1 MKTCFTRMT
10 NVMPGLLRAVPPRPR
25 HSSDAAGTLLSLR
38 RRTGLVLRIRNTA
51 RTREPRG
58 PPGPAPL
65 PTEGPRRL
73 GLVLKSPLLWAL
85 EGAAGSKLAVGASGS
100 GPALRGGLSTRPSL
114 GWQQVTSTGAGVPA
128 QQPPPSHSSPQLPA
142 LRETRE
148 PTAIREGGEPSL
160 SPGIQPVSGWKQ
172 TSARVLPP
180 HQEEPWAP
188 GAGENA
194 ARPGDLRGR
203 DAGLHEETWPW
214 PEPTFWEGGFS
225 TLSPCP
231 ALLPRRTLRD

>member
-1 MKTCFTRMT
+1 MSQGHDLRVVTTERPPRMKTCFTRMT

-100 GPALRGGLSTRPSL
+100 GPALRGGLS
-114 GWQQVTSTGAGVPA
+114 
-128 QQPPPSHSSPQLPA
+128 PPPRHHPA
-142 LRETRE
+142 LGSRPLRCGEEGPGTPRNSG
-148 PTAIREGGEPSL
+148 TAQAS
-160 SPGIQPVSGWKQ
+160 
-172 TSARVLPP
+172 
-180 HQEEPWAP
+180 
-188 GAGENA
+188 
-194 ARPGDLRGR
+194 
-203 DAGLHEETWPW
+203 
-214 PEPTFWEGGFS
+214 
-225 TLSPCP
+225 
-231 ALLPRRTLRD
+231 

>member
-1 MKTCFTRMT
+1 LDR
-10 NVMPGLLRAVPPRPR
+10 RQD
-25 HSSDAAGTLLSLR
+25 SLSQR
-38 RRTGLVLRIRNTA
+38 RR
-51 RTREPRG
+51 
-58 PPGPAPL
+58 
-65 PTEGPRRL
+65 
-73 GLVLKSPLLWAL
+73 
-85 EGAAGSKLAVGASGS
+85 VGASGLDS
-100 GPALRGGLSTRPSL
+100 AARSPTPTRGCHFTLFKQEASENWACEQRGRQRARRAAGAAELRALRGPSVLEGGGAGGSEPSL